1 MNASRLLTRGTLALA
16 CTALLGACAQN
27 YTHKISSTT
36 DALKTGAV
44 DNAIAAHEAAY
55 KDTAVAD
62 RDLLYFMERGELLR
76 TGNKD
81 IGEST
86 QAWLT
91 ADERVRGW
99 EDEARG
105 KLQKGAGQL
114 GAWLL
119 SDGLARYDG
128 QDYEKVWLS
137 TRLAENHLAAG
148 DWDKARVEVRR
159 MYERETLIEDL
170 RDKQVEAIKDAAK
183 EKKADASAV
192 KTADIKG
199 YPVEIF
205 NDPEVTNLRNAYQS
219 AVSHYLAAFLFEA
232 SQDKSLA
239 AAGYR
244 KAIELRPDV
253 TLLRDGL
260 AQLDTK
266 KPQPGKTD
274 VLVLVE
280 TGFIPRRESLKIT
293 LPVPIG
299 GKIKILSAAYPTL
312 RPQPDDLVP
321 TSVTVGTDTANTAMV
336 TNLDAMARRALRDDM
351 PTMIARSVTRM
362 VVSAAAQ
369 EVLDRQNNTA
379 ASLMSLAVGIGSAV
393 TADAD
398 TREWQSLPAHVSLA
412 RLSVPSGPQ
421 HVTLA
426 TPRGPITTDVNVTGR
441 YAVLVLRPLGPTVS
455 TLASVAPAN
464 EPVMVAEAAP
474 VAPAPTKRK
483 VAHAPARK
491 SAAAATNSGV
501 SAQ

>member
-27 YTHKISSTT
+27 YTNKISSTT
-36 DALKTGAV
+36 DALKTGSV
-44 DNAIAAHEAAY
+44 DAAIAAHEAAY

-62 RDLLYFMERGELLR
+62 RDLLYFLERGELLR

-81 IGEST
+81 LADST

-159 MYERETLIEDL
+159 MYEREALIEDL
-170 RDKQVEAIKDAAK
+170 RDKQIEAIKDAAK
-183 EKKADASAV
+183 EKKVNAGTV

-232 SQDKSLA
+232 SNDKSLA

-253 TLLRDGL
+253 TMLRDGL
-260 AQLDTK
+260 AGLDSK

-280 TGFIPRRESLKIT
+280 TGFIPRRESVKIT
-293 LPVPIG
+293 LPVPLG
-299 GKIKILSAAYPTL
+299 HSFKVLTAAYPTL
-312 RPQPDDLVP
+312 RPQPDNLVP
-321 TSVTVGTDTANTAMV
+321 TSVAIGTDTANTAVV

-351 PTMIARSVTRM
+351 PAMVARSVTRM
-362 VVSAAAQ
+362 LISAAAQ
-369 EVLDRQNNTA
+369 EALQRQNSTA

-421 HVTLA
+421 RVTLA
-426 TPRGPITTDVNVTGR
+426 TPRGPINADVNITGR

-464 EPVMVAEAAP
+464 EPVMVAEVAP
-474 VAPAPTKRK
+474 VDPKAKRK
-483 VAHAPARK
+483 PARAPARK
-491 SAAAATNSGV
+491 SAAAATSSGA